1 MKLQPILS
9 RNWIQ
14 TFCGLGYKCPLT
26 AEYSFLQGVATLPLP
41 SYPRSPHSPRSTRRT
56 PSART
61 AWCRASPRSS
71 EPRTFPRSWS
81 AAETEPRQDLGSSG
95 AHISH
100 QRLEARSWG
109 FYSLKMRRYWPQYL
123 FTLVCSSCF
132 MQITLFAEFL
142 DISRLMFQLHLPI
155 LLFTSSPLLASI
167 HTQHYTTQFVDVN
180 QNSRLQLH
188 LVQ

>member
-1 MKLQPILS
+1 MPVH
-9 RNWIQ
+9 
-14 TFCGLGYKCPLT
+14 CGVL
-26 AEYSFLQGVATLPLP
+26 YSETTLPRP
-41 SYPRSPHSPRSTRRT
+41 SYPRSPHSPRSRRRT

-81 AAETEPRQDLGSSG
+81 AAQTEPRQDLGSSG

-142 DISRLMFQLHLPI
+142 DISRLMFQLHLPPI
-155 LLFTSSPLLASI
+155 LLFTSSPLLASIHSI

-180 QNSRLQLH
+180 QNNRLQLH

>member
-1 MKLQPILS
+1 MSFHWGVLFPPSRDHSSPALLPAKSSFSQEHASYSLCSYCVMQSFSSVEWASNVSPLMVRG
-9 RNWIQ
+9 RNWAQ
-14 TFCGLGYKCPLT
+14 T
-26 AEYSFLQGVATLPLP
+26 
-41 SYPRSPHSPRSTRRT
+41 R
-56 PSART
+56 
-61 AWCRASPRSS
+61 
-71 EPRTFPRSWS
+71 
-81 AAETEPRQDLGSSG
+81 SG

-100 QRLEARSWG
+100 QRLETRSWG

-155 LLFTSSPLLASI
+155 LLFTSPPLLASI
-167 HTQHYTTQFVDVN
+167 HTRHYTTQFVDVN
-180 QNSRLQLH
+180 QNSRLHWLQLH